1 MPEVTIK
8 IGDRPFTVACPVG
21 EESQLEAASNK
32 LNAEATVLLD
42 DSGRMP
48 ESQML
53 LMAGLML
60 ADRALGLE
68 GKVKIAEGEVEN
80 LRQSNKNIYPEI
92 KTIIEKVKVESIP
105 EELLKSL
112 SNLSTRA
119 ETAADN
125 LEQKLAQP
133 FMSETEKKSS

>member
-1 MPEVTIK
+1 MPELTIK
-8 IGDRPFTVACPVG
+8 IGGRPFTVACPAG

-42 DSGRMP
+42 HSGRMP

>member
-8 IGDRPFTVACPVG
+8 IGDRPFIVACPAG

-42 DSGRMP
+42 HSGRMP

-60 ADRALGLE
+60 ADRALALE
-68 GKVKIAEGEVEN
+68 EKVKIAEAEVKN
-80 LRQSNKNIYPEI
+80 LRQNNKNISPEI
-92 KTIIEKVKVESIP
+92 KTLIEKVKVTYIP
-105 EELLKSL
+105 EKLLESL
-112 SNLSTRA
+112 SDLSMRA

-133 FMSETEKKSS
+133 VL

>member
-8 IGDRPFTVACPVG
+8 IGDRPFIVACPVG

-60 ADRALGLE
+60 ADRALALE
-68 GKVKIAEGEVEN
+68 EKVKIAEAEVKN
-80 LRQSNKNIYPEI
+80 LRQNNKNISPEI
-92 KTIIEKVKVESIP
+92 KTIIEKVKVTDIP
-105 EELLKSL
+105 EKLLESL
-112 SNLSTRA
+112 TDLSMRA
-119 ETAADN
+119 EAAADN

-133 FMSETEKKSS
+133 VL